1 MGIEAHTSPTF
12 CVTHATLL
20 MHILRRMH
28 IFINKFGQLDV
39 SLSQIQQSPPH
50 VQLMHIFGH
59 MDVHCTLYIVHCV
72 QSSHTY
78 WPFPMIIS
86 VFPAT
91 LARVPPNFWWD
102 PTSLGASKG
111 SVVSI
116 L

>member
-1 MGIEAHTSPTF
+1 MGIEAHPSPTF
-12 CVTHATLL
+12 CVTYTTLL

-28 IFINKFGQLDV
+28 IFINTFGQLDV
-39 SLSQIQQSPPH
+39 SLSQIQQTPPH
-50 VQLMHIFGH
+50 VQPMHIFGH
-59 MDVHCTLYIVHCV
+59 TDV

-102 PTSLGASKG
+102 PSSLGATRG

>member
-1 MGIEAHTSPTF
+1 MGIEAHPSSTF
-12 CVTHATLL
+12 CVTYTTLL
-20 MHILRRMH
+20 MHILRCMH
-28 IFINKFGQLDV
+28 ILINTFGQLDI

-50 VQLMHIFGH
+50 AQLMHIFGP
-59 MDVHCTLYIVHCV
+59 MDV

-78 WPFPMIIS
+78 WPFPMIIL

-91 LARVPPNFWWD
+91 LARVPPNFCWD